1 MHGGSSCRVRLT
13 TLYYEVFFTV
23 VGLALTAVGPAV
35 VFEAAAVDFF
45 IQQSGMFR
53 WSSKEHSFIIHWCR
67 MELNTGPSSD
77 VD

>member
-1 MHGGSSCRVRLT
+1 MHGGSSCRMRLT
-13 TLYYEVFFTV
+13 TLYYEVFFT

-53 WSSKEHSFIIHWCR
+53 RSSKEHSFIGVGWK
-67 MELNTGPSSD
+67 
-77 VD
+77 